1 MSNKRISQLDPVLIP
16 NNSDVF
22 AIVNQGETKKISY
35 GSLSNALNTSQGNTD
50 TLGGNIVRTLYTRTN
65 PITRATGEVDFL
77 SGSLGTSF
85 GSREI
90 PSSFFTDSTE
100 YKSKII
106 HFRVFGA
113 FDATDNDVNFNAYIK
128 IGNSKL
134 TYSDIGVISLTQ
146 PKGHPFEILGEVIF
160 NEGTVRSCYSLGH
173 CAQNGDY
180 KRYPLSDATQTQN
193 ISSFLGGDFKVLIAS
208 GSNVTLSTYGGY
220 VQVYN

>member
-1 MSNKRISQLDPVLIP
+1 MSNKRISQLDPVLVP

-22 AIVNQGETKKISY
+22 AIVNSGETKKISY
-35 GSLSNALNTSQGNTD
+35 GSLSNALYTNQGNSD

-65 PITRATGEVDFL
+65 EITRSTGEIDFL
-77 SGSLGTSF
+77 SGSLESAF

-90 PSSFFTDSTE
+90 PSTFFANASE

-113 FDATDNDVNFNAYIK
+113 FSNSDNDTTFNSFLK
-128 IGNSKL
+128 IGNNKITS
-134 TYSDIGVISLTQ
+134 SDIGNISLTQ
-146 PKGHPFEILGEVIF
+146 PKGHPFEISGEIIF
-160 NEGTVRSCYSLGH
+160 NNDTVRTCYSLGH

-180 KRYPLSDATQTQN
+180 KRYPLSDATQVQSIN
-193 ISSFLGGDFKVLIAS
+193 SFTGGDFKLLIAS
-208 GSNVTLSTYGGY
+208 GSNVTLTTYGGY